1 MARIV
6 LMGTPQFGV
15 PILEA
20 LMRCHRVLA
29 VVTQPDRVAGRGRS
43 RRLASPVKLAAES
56 SGVAVLQPARL
67 RRNTEILRALRELG
81 ADLFVVAAFG
91 QIIPADILAI
101 PPHGCIGVH
110 ASLLPKLRGAAPIA
124 AAILGGDEETGVTLM
139 LTDAGIDTGPI
150 IVQRR
155 LAIAPRDTTE
165 TLSRKLS
172 HLGAE
177 LLIETLPG
185 WLAGEIEP
193 RPQDDT
199 QATYAPMIAKSDG
212 AIDWKR
218 TATEI
223 DRMIRGFTP
232 WPGAY
237 TSYRGKTLKILRACP
252 GFAMSARG
260 ISLRSTAS
268 ATLPPQHERQVPGT
282 VIESEGEMAVVT
294 GDGLLLLERVQL
306 AGKKAMD
313 AKAFVRGQRDW
324 VGSVLA

>member
-6 LMGTPQFGV
+6 LMATPQFGV

-20 LMRCHRVLA
+20 LMRLHQVIA
-29 VVTQPDRVAGRGRS
+29 VMTQPDRIAGRGRS
-43 RRLASPVKLAAES
+43 RRRASPVKVAAES

-67 RRNTEILRALRELG
+67 RRNKEILQALGELG

-91 QIIPADILAI
+91 QIIPAEILAI

-124 AAILGGDEETGVTLM
+124 AAILRGDKETGVTLM

-150 IVQRR
+150 IAQRSMS
-155 LAIAPRDTTE
+155 IAPTDTTE

-177 LLIETLPG
+177 LLMETLPG
-185 WLAGEIEP
+185 WLARDIEP
-193 RPQDDT
+193 LPQDDT

-212 AIDWKR
+212 AIDWAR
-218 TATEI
+218 AAVEI
-223 DRMIRGFTP
+223 DRIIRAFTP

-237 TSYRGKTLKILRACP
+237 TTYRGKALKILKAHP
-252 GFAMSARG
+252 LPSERG
-260 ISLRSTAS
+260 GKA
-268 ATLPPQHERQVPGT
+268 PGT
-282 VIESEGEMAVVT
+282 VVASDGEIAVVT
-294 GDGLLLLERVQL
+294 GDGLLILQRVQL
-306 AGKKAMD
+306 AGKKALD
-313 AKAFVRGQRDW
+313 ANAFARGQRGW

>member
-1 MARIV
+1 MARV
-6 LMGTPQFGV
+6 LLMGTPQFGV
-15 PILEA
+15 PVFEA
-20 LMRCHRVLA
+20 LMRLHQVVA
-29 VVTQPDRVAGRGRS
+29 VMTQPDRVAGRGRS
-43 RRLASPVKLAAES
+43 RRRASPVKVAAES
-56 SGVAVLQPARL
+56 SDVAVLQPVRV
-67 RRNTEILRALRELG
+67 RRNQEILQALGELG

-91 QIIPADILAI
+91 QIIPTEMLAI

-124 AAILGGDEETGVTLM
+124 AAILQGDKETGVTLM

-150 IVQRR
+150 IAQRR
-155 LAIAPRDTTE
+155 LTVAPRDTTE

-185 WLAGEIEP
+185 WLAGDIEP

-212 AIDWKR
+212 AIDWTR
-218 TATEI
+218 AAVDI
-223 DRMIRGFTP
+223 DRMIRAFTP
-232 WPGAY
+232 WPGAH
-237 TSYRGKTLKILRACP
+237 TSYRGKILKILKGHP
-252 GFAMSARG
+252 
-260 ISLRSTAS
+260 
-268 ATLPPQHERQVPGT
+268 LPSEQVGKAPGT
-282 VIESEGEMAVVT
+282 VVESDGEIAVVT
-294 GDGLLLLERVQL
+294 GDGLLILQRVQL

-313 AKAFVRGQRDW
+313 ANAFARGQRGW

>member
-1 MARIV
+1 MAKIV
-6 LMGTPQFGV
+6 LMATPQFGV

-20 LMRCHRVLA
+20 LTRLHRVVA
-29 VVTQPDRVAGRGRS
+29 VMTQPDRVAGRGRS
-43 RRLASPVKLAAES
+43 RRRASPVKVAAES
-56 SGVAVLQPARL
+56 SGVAVLQPVRL
-67 RRNTEILRALRELG
+67 RRNKEVLQALRALG

-91 QIIPADILAI
+91 QIIPAEMLAI

-124 AAILGGDEETGVTLM
+124 AAILRGNEETGVTLM

-150 IVQRR
+150 IAQRR
-155 LAIAPRDTTE
+155 LTIAPRDTTE

-177 LLIETLPG
+177 LLMETLPG
-185 WLAGEIEP
+185 WLAGDIEP

-212 AIDWKR
+212 AIDWTR
-218 TATEI
+218 AAVEI
-223 DRMIRGFTP
+223 DLMIRAFTP

-237 TSYRGKTLKILRACP
+237 TAYRGKILKILKAHP
-252 GFAMSARG
+252 
-260 ISLRSTAS
+260 
-268 ATLPPQHERQVPGT
+268 LPSERVGKAPGT
-282 VIESEGEMAVVT
+282 VIESEGEIAVVT
-294 GDGLLLLERVQL
+294 GDGLLILQRVQL

-313 AKAFVRGQRDW
+313 ANAFARGQRGW

>member
-20 LMRCHRVLA
+20 LMRLHQVVA

-43 RRLASPVKLAAES
+43 HRRASPVKVAAES
-56 SGVAVLQPARL
+56 SDVAVLQPVRL
-67 RRNTEILRALRELG
+67 RRNQEILQALGELG

-91 QIIPADILAI
+91 QIIPAEMLAI

-124 AAILGGDEETGVTLM
+124 AAILQGDKETGVTLM

-150 IVQRR
+150 IAQRR
-155 LAIAPRDTTE
+155 MSIAPTDTME

-172 HLGAE
+172 HLGAD

-185 WLAGEIEP
+185 WLAGDIEP
-193 RPQDDT
+193 RPQHDA
-199 QATYAPMIAKSDG
+199 QATYAPMIAKSDS
-212 AIDWKR
+212 AIDWTR
-218 TATEI
+218 AAVEI
-223 DRMIRGFTP
+223 DRMIRAFAP
-232 WPGAY
+232 WPGAHA
-237 TSYRGKTLKILRACP
+237 SYRGKIMKILKAHSLP
-252 GFAMSARG
+252 SERG
-260 ISLRSTAS
+260 GKA
-268 ATLPPQHERQVPGT
+268 PGT
-282 VIESEGEMAVVT
+282 VIESDGEIAVVT
-294 GDGLLLLERVQL
+294 GDDLLILQRVQL

-313 AKAFVRGQRDW
+313 AHAFARGQRGW
-324 VGSVLA
+324 VGSVLD

>member
-6 LMGTPQFGV
+6 LMATPQFGV

-20 LMRCHRVLA
+20 LMRLHQVIA
-29 VVTQPDRVAGRGRS
+29 VMTQPDRVAGRGRS
-43 RRLASPVKLAAES
+43 RRRASPVKVAAES
-56 SGVAVLQPARL
+56 SDVAVLQPVRL
-67 RRNTEILRALRELG
+67 RRNKEVVRALRALG

-91 QIIPADILAI
+91 QIIPAEILAI

-124 AAILGGDEETGVTLM
+124 AAILQGDKETGVTLM

-150 IVQRR
+150 IAQRR
-155 LAIAPRDTTE
+155 LAVAPRDTTE

-185 WLAGEIEP
+185 WLAGDVEP
-193 RPQDDT
+193 RPQADA

-212 AIDWKR
+212 AIDWTR
-218 TATEI
+218 AAVEI
-223 DRMIRGFTP
+223 DRMIRAFTP

-237 TSYRGKTLKILRACP
+237 TAYGGKTLKMLKAHPLPSERAGKP
-252 GFAMSARG
+252 
-260 ISLRSTAS
+260 
-268 ATLPPQHERQVPGT
+268 PGT
-282 VIESEGEMAVVT
+282 VIESEGEIAVVT
-294 GDGLLLLERVQL
+294 GDGLLILQRVQL
-306 AGKKAMD
+306 ADKKAMD
-313 AKAFVRGQRDW
+313 AHAFARGQRGW